1 VDTLDEFSLYKL
13 NKIVIGDAKEAKA
26 VKAKS
31 SELYKIYKKNFAA
44 GSITIL
50 LKQGR
55 TKSLS
60 PGEVPRTSKSLL
72 FFFQLN
78 IFAGEPTSCGGK

>member
-1 VDTLDEFSLYKL
+1 VDTLDEFSLLKL

-50 LKQGR
+50 LK
-55 TKSLS
+55 
-60 PGEVPRTSKSLL
+60 
-72 FFFQLN
+72 
-78 IFAGEPTSCGGK
+78 